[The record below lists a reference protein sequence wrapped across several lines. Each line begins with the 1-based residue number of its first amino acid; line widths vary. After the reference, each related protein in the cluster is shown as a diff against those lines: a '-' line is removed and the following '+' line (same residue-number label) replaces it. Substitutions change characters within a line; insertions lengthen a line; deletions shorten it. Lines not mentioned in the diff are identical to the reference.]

1 MAVNRKLKYLLKLL
15 IAISSVLIC
24 AFAVW
29 LYYRYK
35 MMQRSENTFYKAFG
49 ITIPTKYKINGID
62 VSKHQGYIYWASVK
76 KMKIDSISIDFAF
89 IKATEGLNDVDGMF
103 KCNWDLAKQNNIS
116 RGAYLF
122 FIATKD
128 GKQQADNFIKTVKL
142 EKGDLPPVIDV
153 EEDYGADKSDL
164 KKRLIIC
171 LQTLQAYYKVKPILY
186 TYVDFYKN
194 TLSNDFDNY
203 PLWIAHYTDS
213 EKPQISRNWLFW
225 QHNDGGSVNGITE
238 RVDFNVF
245 NGDSLVFKNLLIK

>member
-1 MAVNRKLKYLLKLL
+1 MAVNRKLKYFLKLV
-15 IAISSVLIC
+15 IALSSVLIC
-24 AFAVW
+24 ALAVW
-29 LYYRYK
+29 LYYQYK

-89 IKATEGLNDVDGMF
+89 IKATEGINDVDGMF
-103 KCNWDLAKQNNIS
+103 KRNWELAKQNNIA

-128 GKQQADNFIKTVKL
+128 GKQQASNFIKTVKL
-142 EKGDLPPVIDV
+142 ERGDLPPVVDV
-153 EEDYGADKSDL
+153 EEDYNIDKTTFN
-164 KKRLIIC
+164 KRLDDC
-171 LQTLQAYYKVKPILY
+171 LRALQIHYGIKPIIY
-186 TYVDFYKN
+186 SYADFYKN
-194 TLSNDFDNY
+194 NLEEQCDSF

-245 NGDSLVFKNLLIK
+245 NGDSLTFHNLLIK